1 MRILSL
7 SLYWES
13 TVKSSK
19 KKASWEAAHLIAC
32 SFLGVISE
40 EREID

>member
-1 MRILSL
+1 MLILSI

-13 TVKSSK
+13 TIKNS